1 MDQLRLES
9 REYLDG
15 LFTVGRRIGG
25 DPHTPYSW
33 IEIVDVQKVAVIRLP
48 SGRLVVDSPWSTEP
62 PHELALRV
70 PPGTYPVEAS
80 WAESPI
86 VVDGY
91 YTEHRE
97 CAATRLRIRDEPV
110 VTWELVLG
118 RDEDP
123 SGPRADRAGFEAEEA
138 MGCFADAT
146 AWESP
151 TGPFRRFLADAA
163 DSGFG
168 RPAPARDTEDLCDGY
183 FELARD
189 EEHRADLLTFG
200 VPEGW
205 AQVWA
210 GRDRDGEIAVIVVPG
225 PVRTS
230 PWD

>member
-1 MDQLRLES
+1 MDELRPES

-15 LFTVGRRIGG
+15 LFTPGQRIGG
-25 DPHTPYSW
+25 DPYTPYSW
-33 IEIVDVQKVAVIRLP
+33 IDIVDVQEVAVIRLP
-48 SGRLVVDSPWSTEP
+48 SGRLVADSPWSAEP

-70 PPGTYPVEAS
+70 PPGTYPVEVS
-80 WAESPI
+80 WSDVPSLINGCYFER
-86 VVDGY
+86 
-91 YTEHRE
+91 RE

-118 RDEDP
+118 VGEDP

-146 AWESP
+146 AWESL
-151 TGPFRRFLADAA
+151 TAPFRRFLADLP
-163 DSGFG
+163 GFG
-168 RPAPARDTEDLCDGY
+168 QPTGPGRDTEDLCEGY

-189 EEHRADLLTFG
+189 EEHRADLLAFG

-210 GRDRDGEIAVIVVPG
+210 GRARDGEIAVIVVPG
-225 PVRTS
+225 PVSTS